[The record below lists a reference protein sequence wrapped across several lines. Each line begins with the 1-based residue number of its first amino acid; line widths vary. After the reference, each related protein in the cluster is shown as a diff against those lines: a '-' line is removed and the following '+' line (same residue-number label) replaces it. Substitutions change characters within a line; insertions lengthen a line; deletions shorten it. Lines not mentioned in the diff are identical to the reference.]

1 MQHAKVE
8 RVGKDVK
15 VCMKTARPIESTG
28 RGFAQT
34 FQRLEANWQTQ
45 AFFVSLPAH
54 ALAEPRDPHS
64 LNGQQCPYK
73 MNFFYMGLPPW
84 TMDTGQHNRGS
95 ILKQDGFHFWS
106 YKSLSTSPNI

>member
-1 MQHAKVE
+1 MQHAKVG

-64 LNGQQCPYK
+64 LDVQQCPNK
-73 MNFFYMGLPPW
+73 MNFFLHGSSPMDNGHW
-84 TMDTGQHNRGS
+84 TAQQGEHT
-95 ILKQDGFHFWS
+95 
-106 YKSLSTSPNI
+106 